1 MFETSNFSCWASN
14 LLTHLS
20 RGQGS
25 RQIEHP
31 VTKALTK
38 KNRQWPL
45 DRRRENCLSKV
56 DDLKFKFFF
65 SAFFCLLYTIEIY
78 NVISGKLNWQL
89 YHPPFIKYATSSRGI
104 EWYFKK
110 RGCWKILA
118 WSGNPRSV
126 DGSWSFVFRWFLCL
140 GVSIF
145 FLLMD
150 LGFKDLSFFPSIWSS
165 GVEFYSVPGCSLLN
179 WANDSLRQ

>member
-1 MFETSNFSCWASN
+1 MACIFILIFKINFEGSKVSTILLFETSNFSCWASN

-126 DGSWSFVFRWFLCL
+126 DGSWSFVFR
-140 GVSIF
+140 
-145 FLLMD
+145 
-150 LGFKDLSFFPSIWSS
+150 
-165 GVEFYSVPGCSLLN
+165 
-179 WANDSLRQ
+179 